1 MADLG
6 FLFGVIAGTILFRA
20 LSLFIVKKIGLILPE
35 KKMLWGYGLA
45 LIALFIIPAIG
56 MADGEPTLWAIGLTT
71 YIPILGLFFLWDLK
85 KAGKID
91 QPKLENGLSWN
102 RGIMRLWGI
111 IFIPAFLLME
121 FSAYT
126 DLMDA
131 KYVRNE
137 YATYAYER
145 AFSDAIN
152 GYLML
157 FISLGVIVAIKW
169 VIQGFKTEKGENK

>member
-20 LSLFIVKKIGLILPE
+20 FSLFITNKIGLIPAE
-35 KKMLWGYGLA
+35 KKLLWGYGLA
-45 LIALFIIPAIG
+45 LIALFIIPPIG
-56 MADGEPTLWAIGLTT
+56 MADGGPTLWAIGLTT

-91 QPKLENGLSWN
+91 QPRLENGLSWN

-121 FSAYT
+121 FSSYT

-131 KYVRNE
+131 KYGRNE
-137 YATYAYER
+137 YAYAYER
-145 AFSDAIN
+145 GFSNAIN